1 MTASQSNCGEI
12 MKTKTEMTIEDWD
25 YAIGLLEKKIDR
37 LTQESLHVQSL
48 VNILKLDKQKA
59 IASGASDR
67 RTVAAKR
74 SMQKVE

>member
-1 MTASQSNCGEI
+1 

-59 IASGASDR
+59 IASGEL
-67 RTVAAKR
+67 T
-74 SMQKVE
+74 E